1 MISIWDSKVLRT
13 LLSLT
18 CLSAW
23 TVGAAAQSFPVPQTK
38 VELVAEE
45 NSLVPGRTVWIGL
58 LFDLDKGWHTYWVN
72 PGDAGAPP
80 RVQWE
85 LPSGF
90 RAGDIRWPVPT
101 RLATGTLVDYGYE
114 GRVMLAMPLQV
125 PASYN
130 PGTPAT
136 LAADVRYMVCRE
148 VCIPA
153 RAHPTLTIPSRS
165 GPTSDAAARRELF
178 AKARD
183 QWPKAMPSDWKAHA
197 TDQGDHLVL
206 SIETGSRESQAA
218 FFPLR
223 ENEID
228 NASSQTVTPTNRG
241 VQISLNKSS
250 RLTGAISV
258 LHGVVVLA
266 PSRIIEIAAPVSR
279 RR

>member
-1 MISIWDSKVLRT
+1 M
-13 LLSLT
+13 
-18 CLSAW
+18 
-23 TVGAAAQSFPVPQTK
+23 
-38 VELVAEE
+38 
-45 NSLVPGRTVWIGL
+45 PGRTVWIGL

-114 GRVMLAMPLQV
+114 GRVMLAIPLQI

-130 PGTPAT
+130 PGAPAT

-165 GPTSDAAARRELF
+165 GPTADAAVRRELF

-183 QWPKAMPSDWKAHA
+183 QWPKAMPTGWKAQA

-206 SIETGSRESQAA
+206 SIETGSRESQAV

-228 NASSQTVTPTNRG
+228 NASSQTVTPTNCG
-241 VQISLNKSS
+241 VQISLNKSG

-279 RR
+279 RH